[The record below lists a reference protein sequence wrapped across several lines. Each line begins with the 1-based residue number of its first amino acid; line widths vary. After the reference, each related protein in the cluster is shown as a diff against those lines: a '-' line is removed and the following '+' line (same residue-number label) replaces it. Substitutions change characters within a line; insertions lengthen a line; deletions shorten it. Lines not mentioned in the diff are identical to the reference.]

1 MRSKVFTL
9 VIAVPALLLGIACTN
24 QKQTS
29 YKDSV
34 KTALEQADLQDVNV
48 SEDKDRNT
56 ITLGG
61 SLHSDDAK
69 QKATDVAKATPAN
82 ELW

>member
-9 VIAVPALLLGIACTN
+9 AIAVPALLLGIACTN

-34 KTALEQADLQDVNV
+34 NDGPGAGRPSRT
-48 SEDKDRNT
+48 SM
-56 ITLGG
+56 
-61 SLHSDDAK
+61 
-69 QKATDVAKATPAN
+69 
-82 ELW
+82 